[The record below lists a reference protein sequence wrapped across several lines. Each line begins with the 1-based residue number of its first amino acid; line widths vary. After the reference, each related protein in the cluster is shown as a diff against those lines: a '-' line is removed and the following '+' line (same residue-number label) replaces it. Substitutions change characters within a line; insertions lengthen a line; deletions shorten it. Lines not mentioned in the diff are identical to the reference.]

1 MDKIKKIL
9 APTDLSKFSRS
20 GVRYALELARDA
32 GAELIVLHVVNYEE
46 ITQFQRGSDE
56 VAVADFSSRAPQKL
70 LERHQ
75 HALRGFLKEN
85 CSDLLPLVEIEEKV
99 EFGRPDK
106 SIIEEA
112 RSAGVDLIVISTHGR
127 SGLSHMILGS
137 VTEKVVREASCPV
150 LSIRPDLV
158 KEETIAATA

>member
-32 GAELIVLHVVNYEE
+32 GAVVIVHHVVTYEE
-46 ITQFQRGSDE
+46 ITQFRRGSDE
-56 VAVADFSSRAPQKL
+56 GAVADLSSRSPQIV

-75 HALRGFLKEN
+75 HALRGFLEEN
-85 CSDLLPLVEIEEKV
+85 CADLIPLVEVEEKV
-99 EFGRPDK
+99 EFGKPAK
-106 SIIEEA
+106 GIVEEA
-112 RSAGVDLIVISTHGR
+112 KSAGVDLIVISTHGR

-158 KEETIAATA
+158 KEETISATA